1 MQAINAW
8 VLGEN
13 RGSSRLLEK
22 QGFVRTQ
29 VLEKAYHL
37 NGVDYDDWIY
47 RLERELIR
55 RPQTPDEPII
65 SANLSETAAGA
76 GFSARQTAHPDALLL
91 QFYPDAEK

>member
-1 MQAINAW
+1 M
-8 VLGEN
+8 
-13 RGSSRLLEK
+13 
-22 QGFVRTQ
+22 RTR

-47 RLERELIR
+47 RLGRKLIR

-76 GFSARQTAHPDALLL
+76 GFRRAKQRIRMPFFFNFTLMQKNDM
-91 QFYPDAEK
+91 